1 MAYQQVRDILKHV
14 QSLRQRVQELARQQQ
29 ADTQNEMLAD
39 FLARLEQHD
48 EYMEACLAG
57 RVEDLPEGVLET
69 WIQFPDTQSLDAEI
83 RELSENAD
91 GADGEASLSDDD
103 QAVQQVLALDQRI
116 LDLYK
121 NAARQVQSSR
131 VQSLF
136 DDLVL
141 MEDQKA
147 RAKGWGYM
155 ENRDLDD
162 DL

>member
-1 MAYQQVRDILKHV
+1 MAYEQVRDILKHV
-14 QSLRQRVQELARQQQ
+14 QALRQRVLELARQQQ
-29 ADTQNEMLAD
+29 ADTQDELLSD
-39 FLARLEQHD
+39 FLARVEQHD
-48 EYMEACLAG
+48 QYMEACLAG
-57 RVEDLPEGVLET
+57 RVDDVPEGVLDT
-69 WIQFPDTQSLDAEI
+69 WIQFPDTQPIDDEI
-83 RELSENAD
+83 RQLSENAEGD
-91 GADGEASLSDDD
+91 ASLSDDE
-103 QAVQQVLALDQRI
+103 QAVQRVLALDQRI

-121 NAARQVQSSR
+121 NAAGQVQSPR
-131 VQSLF
+131 VKSLF